1 MHLGGGADCAD
12 GEEDAGPRRQ
22 SNSGTSDVFSKINS
36 RLGNFDGVSEKEG
49 GGVGV
54 EDRRVLPRA
63 PAFLTRVHFLP
74 SSSLPSYQLISSCA
88 GPRPYY
94 PYSLLPPTI
103 TAQPSPPRRTV
114 RLQRQLLRQ
123 GQSLRVLGSSF
134 IPSAHRAF
142 NLSSLSSSSTA
153 PRLSHGPGHPYRHT
167 KRVCYTGARLF
178 CPVCSLPV
186 IFFAAPLFDASLL
199 ES

>member
-74 SSSLPSYQLISSCA
+74 SSSLPSYQLI
-88 GPRPYY
+88 
-94 PYSLLPPTI
+94 LPVPVLDHTI
-103 TAQPSPPRRTV
+103 LTHFCHPQ
-114 RLQRQLLRQ
+114 LQHSHRHRAA
-123 GQSLRVLGSSF
+123 
-134 IPSAHRAF
+134 PSAYNDSYYGKANH
-142 NLSSLSSSSTA
+142 
-153 PRLSHGPGHPYRHT
+153 Y
-167 KRVCYTGARLF
+167 
-178 CPVCSLPV
+178 
-186 IFFAAPLFDASLL
+186 AS
-199 ES
+199 